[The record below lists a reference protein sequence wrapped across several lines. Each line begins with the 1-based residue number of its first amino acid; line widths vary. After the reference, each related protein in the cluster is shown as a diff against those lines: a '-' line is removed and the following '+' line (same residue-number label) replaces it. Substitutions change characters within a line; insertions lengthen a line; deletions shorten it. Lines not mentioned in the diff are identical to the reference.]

1 MNRKGKDRPMRKKT
15 ILNVLIILLILFTK
29 TLDVSAGEYKLSVFN
44 FVTMDL
50 ESSGLGT
57 SVANSLI
64 SSLKTDASISILDR
78 KDLETFLNLNDLQQN
93 DQLENVVNIGSRL
106 GLDYIVVGSVAKRG
120 SSITVKCSL
129 IQIDKKKE
137 AYRTSVRAF
146 GEAALTSEITK
157 LGSSLIAVLTKN
169 DPSKTGGVASD
180 TEAKAAL
187 TTPPSFQKF
196 PGNKKI
202 ILRWQSVPGSA
213 ASGYE
218 VYRALNANGP
228 FAMLGQTDRTEYQDQ
243 NVESRIDYYYRVRSY
258 DKANRFSEFTP
269 VLSARTDYA
278 PNPPII
284 LKTEGRSKSLLIVW
298 VPSPMKSDDPSRLAG
313 YKVYRSEEEYGSY
326 QEVNK
331 LSLSEVAGNDEGK
344 ISYRATALPDGQT
357 YFYRVSSFNEKGV
370 ESELCNPIKGTTLP
384 KIASV
389 HVTNHLIR
397 EVMLNWT
404 GVQSPFAVAYNIY
417 RSLKKEDGFVRITK
431 MKATED
437 ARCGYSDLQDLLDY
451 TKYYYFI
458 TIEDDLGVETSPS
471 PVAEAVTRDIPP
483 QPQNFAVLS
492 GLVKKVELTWDAA
505 KQEEVLGYNLY
516 WSLNKDGQYQ
526 LLKKISG
533 RENNRYTDE
542 SRGFEPLEDGRTY
555 YYMLT
560 AYNKVDAQSK
570 QATAV
575 ATTKAKPKRPENVQ
589 GKYESGKVILSWLPS
604 HETDISH
611 YVVYEKTFTGMGKIA
626 QVQKAEY
633 SDPSVNPGK
642 SKIYAVTAVNR
653 SGLESEFSM
662 EINVFVK

>member
-492 GLVKKVELTWDAA
+492 GLVKKVELTWEAA
-505 KQEEVLGYNLY
+505 KHEEVLGYYLY
-516 WSLNKDGQYQ
+516 WSLSKEGQYQ

-533 RENNRYTDE
+533 RENGRYLDD
-542 SRGFEPLEDGRTY
+542 SRGFDPLEDGRTY

-570 QATAV
+570 QATAL